1 MNWEE
6 KGLLAIIGGIAL
18 WMFQKT
24 YDYDSPVSLLP
35 RWMAVL
41 VLVFV
46 GIVLAREYV
55 SSMGIGT
62 DGSSVTQRTE
72 AVAQTAEADDPFGIS
87 QTRRTRSV
95 PFADRELSYRYFLAV
110 FLVIYVGMG
119 YFIGLAVPTLL
130 FLGLYLW
137 LTDMGRWKSAGMITA
152 TLGIL
157 YVFGVWLETP
167 LFEGMIEWMPTLQV
181 LLL

>member
-6 KGLLAIIGGIAL
+6 KGVLVIIGGIAL

-24 YDYDSPVSLLP
+24 NDYDSPVSLLP
-35 RWMAVL
+35 RWSALL

-55 SSMGIGT
+55 TSIGT
-62 DGSSVTQRTE
+62 SESSVAQRAE
-72 AVAQTAEADDPFGIS
+72 EIAETAETDDPFGIS
-87 QTRRTRSV
+87 QTQRTQSLPV
-95 PFADRELSYRYFLAV
+95 GDREVSYRYFLAL

-119 YFIGLAVPTLL
+119 YFIGLAVPTVL

-137 LTDMGRWKSAGMITA
+137 LTEMGRWESAGMFA
-152 TLGIL
+152 VTLGIL

-167 LFEGMIEWMPTLQV
+167 LFEGTIEWMPTIQA
-181 LLL
+181 LL